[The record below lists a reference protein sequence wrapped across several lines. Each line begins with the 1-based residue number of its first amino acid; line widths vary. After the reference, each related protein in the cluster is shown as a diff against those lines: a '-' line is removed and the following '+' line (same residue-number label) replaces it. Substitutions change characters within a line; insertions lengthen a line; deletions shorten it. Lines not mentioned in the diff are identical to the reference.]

1 MKVGIVGRR
10 PFLVQSG
17 YEAVVGLKPQVKNIT
32 KSPTKIDLNARHLL
46 LKETVEI
53 LEWVALLW
61 ILALAKA
68 RSAVPISAATSA
80 KRATQANAKINATF
94 EGTRQK
100 GQLAASLVHS
110 RRLRRCS

>member
-32 KSPTKIDLNARHLL
+32 KTPANIDLNAGHLL

-61 ILALAKA
+61 TLALAKA

-80 KRATQANAKINATF
+80 SEQ
-94 EGTRQK
+94 
-100 GQLAASLVHS
+100 
-110 RRLRRCS
+110 RRPAPK